1 MTTTTSRSSWV
12 ERLRPAARPH
22 SVLGLLARWAPAISL
37 VLLIVIGFIAS
48 PVFLTVSNL
57 RALLLA
63 SAILM
68 IVAVGQTFVIS
79 TGGIDLSVS
88 AVAQLSGIVLGAV
101 AVRVG
106 APLGVAIVA
115 ALLAGTLVGAV
126 NGWIISKGKINDF
139 IVTLGTFGAFTGLT
153 LLISQA
159 QPQTLSS
166 EFLIRLATGGVGVL
180 TYFLLVALVIAALGW
195 LLLFSTPFGTHVL
208 AVGGNK
214 GAAAA
219 VGLSFA
225 RVKIGVYAISG
236 LLAGVGGVLLAA
248 RLGAAEPTAGG
259 DYQLQSIAAAVL
271 GGVSL
276 FGGKS
281 SIVGPVIGAVI
292 LTGILNILNITG
304 VDPYY
309 QPIAVGAVVVLSA
322 LLRRFENS

>member
-1 MTTTTSRSSWV
+1 MTTTTSPSSWV
-12 ERLRPAARPH
+12 ERLWPAARPH

-219 VGLSFA
+219 VGLSFT